1 MCILSCFFFCCLT
14 IKQSSSY
21 QQSGENV
28 KQDDFILT
36 ITDGIQT
43 STPLEVPIEIK
54 PRILQGNKWHQ
65 LVNNTILVKENS
77 SVTLTPSVFPMDTTD
92 MNASP
97 TDISAISTAPQYFVI
112 VFPTKGNLLIDHKN
126 KVSQFTYKDI
136 LENRL
141 SYRHGPAEIGVKSV
155 YDFARIWDF
164 NAGETF
170 SLNFTIMPVNSQ
182 PPVLRSETLLQV
194 SFLGIYIYTDS
205 SFSKHFV
212 SYLFGSF
219 YSSIHKQPEKNVK
232 DITIISYHD
241 EVLFYFHDK

>member
-194 SFLGIYIYTDS
+194 SFLGIYIYR
-205 SFSKHFV
+205 F
-212 SYLFGSF
+212 
-219 YSSIHKQPEKNVK
+219 
-232 DITIISYHD
+232 
-241 EVLFYFHDK
+241 